1 MVMISHDLPDIF
13 HWCHH
18 VVVGPRRKVVEVGT
32 PGEIQNS
39 VNPFVRQLVEG
50 DIAGPVQLM

>member
-13 HWCHH
+13 QWCHH
-18 VVVGPRRKVVEVGT
+18 VVVVHDGKVVEVGT
-32 PGEIQNS
+32 PGEIRNS
-39 VNPFVRQLVEG
+39 VDPFVRQLVDG